1 MTRKTIL
8 LLLFTLMTQASLS
21 TLAFEGTNEEKIR
34 KHSAKVQA
42 AITKLGVGET
52 ARAEVKLRDKTKLK
66 GFIRSADS
74 NDFVLVNPQTGTA
87 TTIEYSAVKQVKGNN
102 LSTGAKI
109 AIGLG
114 IAAGVI
120 IFLHLLFGRD

>member
-1 MTRKTIL
+1 MTRKIIL
-8 LLLFTLMTQASLS
+8 LLLFTLVTQASLS
-21 TLAFEGTNEEKIR
+21 TLAFDGTSEEKIR

-42 AITKLGVGET
+42 AITKLGVGEM

-66 GFIRSADS
+66 GFIRSADG
-74 NDFVLVNPQTGTA
+74 NEFVLVNPQTGIA

-109 AIGLG
+109 LIGLG
-114 IAAGVI
+114 IAAGV
-120 IFLHLLFGRD
+120 LLFITLIFDD